1 MQPNDGLIVGIM
13 QLIRLAQPPG
23 PLGQG
28 APVVHPLLAGLERSG
43 EREALGLGVRTET
56 GGVVAR
62 ATLRNAASGLVGG
75 DRSNLLAVHLCGVDA
90 GVDASDVHGVA
101 Y

>member
-1 MQPNDGLIVGIM
+1 MQANGGLVVGIM
-13 QLIRLAQPPG
+13 QLVRLAQPPG

-43 EREALGLGVRTET
+43 EREALGLGVRTKT

-62 ATLRNAASGLVGG
+62 ATLSNATSRLVAE
-75 DRSNLLAVHLCGVDA
+75 DRSNLLAVHLCDVDA
-90 GVDASDVHGVA
+90 GVGASDVHGVA
-101 Y
+101 D